1 MRGVKPILGLVM
13 ALVLMPAFVTA
24 QTQSGND
31 KPEKKPLPHNVGI
44 FIFNGVQIIDYTGP
58 YEVFG
63 HAPWDLN
70 IFTVAETANPVTT
83 WMGMSV
89 VPKYTFENAPKAD
102 ILLVPGGDIRQQ
114 IKNPKVIKWIQDRA
128 GEADYVMSV
137 CNGAFFLSKAGL
149 LDGNTATTFYD
160 LIDELK
166 KDAPK
171 ARIVRDQRF
180 TDNGKII
187 TTAGLSSGID
197 GALHLIERIAGRGE
211 AQALALNME
220 YNWQPESSYAR
231 ASFADRHLRRMIGRH
246 DDFKLPEG
254 TQLKIL
260 GQSGDREAWE
270 KNWTVLG
277 DLSIQELD
285 KLIDTRLSEG
295 WTKQSTGHDSGMVKT
310 LWKFKDEEGKLW
322 SAVSN
327 IQPIPGEKNTYK
339 LTIKIARGDG
349 ASAKL

>member
-1 MRGVKPILGLVM
+1 MRDVKPILGLVM
-13 ALVLMPAFVTA
+13 GLVLMPAVVTA

-31 KPEKKPLPHNVGI
+31 KTEKKPGPHSVGI

-70 IFTVAETANPVTT
+70 IFTVAETADPVTT

-114 IKNPKVIKWIQDRA
+114 IKNPKVIKWLQDRA

-160 LIDELK
+160 MIDDLK

-180 TDNGKII
+180 SDIGKII

-197 GALHLIERIAGRGE
+197 GALHRKRICSF
-211 AQALALNME
+211 
-220 YNWQPESSYAR
+220 SSP
-231 ASFADRHLRRMIGRH
+231 L
-246 DDFKLPEG
+246 
-254 TQLKIL
+254 
-260 GQSGDREAWE
+260 
-270 KNWTVLG
+270 
-277 DLSIQELD
+277 
-285 KLIDTRLSEG
+285 
-295 WTKQSTGHDSGMVKT
+295 DSGQ
-310 LWKFKDEEGKLW
+310 LPIKLHSFW
-322 SAVSN
+322 RLCLM
-327 IQPIPGEKNTYK
+327 T
-339 LTIKIARGDG
+339 
-349 ASAKL
+349 